1 LTTFHNFVYI
11 INENMSHHLIKNSSV
26 VQQQLRT
33 DIPAF
38 SSGSVVEVFYK
49 IVEGNKERIQSF
61 KGIVVAKKHG
71 STTLDGTFTV
81 LKVASGSIKVK
92 RTFPIHSPLIDKLV
106 VHTYNRARRSK
117 LYYLEGVK
125 DPIKSVRSKKV
136 SPAK

>member
-1 LTTFHNFVYI
+1 
-11 INENMSHHLIKNSSV
+11 MSHHLIKNSSV
-26 VQQQLRT
+26 IQQQLRT

-61 KGIVVAKKHG
+61 KGICVAKKHG

-92 RTFPIHSPLIDKLV
+92 RTFPIHSPLIDKV
-106 VHTYNRARRSK
+106 IVHTYNRARRSK

-125 DPIKSVRSKKV
+125 DPIKSVRTKAVK
-136 SPAK
+136 AK